1 MSTDKHISAR
11 TVLDAVLAI
20 KRIGIKRALEQL
32 EDAEPE
38 LASFVMESLSTVHQ
52 QLLALGG
59 RAKPT
64 QRVLREIES
73 IILVCITSLLTR
85 DHNPSDGD

>member
-1 MSTDKHISAR
+1 MSTEKHISAR

-38 LASFVMESLSTVHQ
+38 LASYMMESMSTVHQ

-64 QRVLREIES
+64 QRVFREIES
-73 IILVCITSLLTR
+73 IILVCIKSTLTR
-85 DHNPSDGD
+85 DGNSSDGE